1 MSSWRDA
8 AARAFLLTAV
18 VASAACL
25 AGKTTPSPH
34 EATLRREVAE
44 LRTLVAAAEDGTL
57 LDFAQ
62 MLVVVDQALVQQ
74 LLASVVPLEG
84 DVGEGFHLRVDTATA
99 TFGDGLALL
108 RLVGEAGLASQA
120 VSSPVEVSG
129 RLDVVELAPDTG
141 MLRARVTLYS
151 VDVPARGGLGLGEPV
166 RRLTRALAAG
176 GLESLLGPIEV
187 PVRIEDRL
195 RLPPVRTRRVSIP
208 ATDVPV
214 RAEVRSLRVFGGKM
228 WVGVR
233 ARVAGARD
241 GACRGQAAP

>member
-1 MSSWRDA
+1 MMPSWRDTASLALLA
-8 AARAFLLTAV
+8 AAVLA
-18 VASAACL
+18 AACL

-44 LRTLVAAAEDGTL
+44 LRTLVAAAEEGKL

-62 MLVVVDQALVQQ
+62 MLVVVDQDLVQQ

-84 DVGEGFHLRVDTATA
+84 DVGDGFHLRIDSATA

-108 RLVGEAGLASQA
+108 RLSGEAGLVAPRI
-120 VSSPVEVSG
+120 SSPVDVSA
-129 RLDVVELAPDTG
+129 RLDAVELSPESG
-141 MLRARVTLYS
+141 ILRARVTLHS
-151 VDVPARGGLGLGEPV
+151 VELPAQGASGFDEPL

-176 GLESLLGPIEV
+176 GLESLVGPIEV

-208 ATDVPV
+208 GTDVPV
-214 RAEVRSLRVFGGKM
+214 RAEVSSLRVFAGKM

-233 ARVAGARD
+233 AHVAGD
-241 GACRGQAAP
+241 GGCRGRAAS